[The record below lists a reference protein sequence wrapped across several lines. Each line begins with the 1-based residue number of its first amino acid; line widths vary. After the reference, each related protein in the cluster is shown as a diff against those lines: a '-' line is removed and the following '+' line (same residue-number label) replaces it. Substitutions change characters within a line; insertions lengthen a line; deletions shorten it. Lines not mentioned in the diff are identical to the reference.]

1 MKLIEI
7 IPEGAF
13 EAWDKT
19 KLDEIKREDFI
30 DSNGEFLFENE
41 EIRLSKIVLEP
52 KERIPF
58 RRLNNNYNYTSF
70 TDGLLLTRNING
82 QVGLI
87 RLVKGGSIFCECSN
101 QETIKDL
108 ENVGEETIELTVLEQ
123 KIR

>member
-1 MKLIEI
+1 MKLLEI
-7 IPEGAF
+7 IPEGDYK
-13 EAWDKT
+13 AWDKT
-19 KLDEIKREDFI
+19 KLEEIRKEKFS

-52 KERIPF
+52 KERMPF

-101 QETIKDL
+101 QESIKDL
-108 ENVGEETIELTVLEQ
+108 ENVGEETIKMTVIEQ
-123 KIR
+123 KMR

>member
-1 MKLIEI
+1 MKLLEI
-7 IPEGAF
+7 IPEGGF

-19 KLDEIKREDFI
+19 KLDEIKKEKFI
-30 DSNGEFLFENE
+30 DSNGEFLYEND

-52 KERIPF
+52 NERMPF

-101 QETIKDL
+101 KESIKDL
-108 ENVGEETIELTVLEQ
+108 ENVGEETIELTVVEQ